1 MYDDSVLKYNLCVQY
16 ITVYL
21 YLWTVQNEPHSPE
34 KPNTVYFEKCQ
45 LIWSFFVYNSCSPPS
60 ISCRCLYILCTT
72 AVQSAQI
79 LVYFVW
85 CVIIFLSVEKHL
97 LGLDL
102 CVCVCTFTLYT
113 RKDGANLPQ
122 FHSFSFIILHGGW
135 KKMQNFLHYDL
146 DRNSVFHSHLS
157 LGLGHECVLWELAD
171 FYQSSQCHSFRFYST
186 IKFWLLHGLEIL
198 LLLWW
203 LLVCPY
209 SLI

>member
-60 ISCRCLYILCTT
+60 IICRCLYILCTT

-102 CVCVCTFTLYT
+102 CVCVYVHSLYI
-113 RKDGANLPQ
+113 PE
-122 FHSFSFIILHGGW
+122 
-135 KKMQNFLHYDL
+135 KMGPICH
-146 DRNSVFHSHLS
+146 NSIPSHL
-157 LGLGHECVLWELAD
+157 LFFMVDERKCRIFFTMIWIG
-171 FYQSSQCHSFRFYST
+171 
-186 IKFWLLHGLEIL
+186 IL
-198 LLLWW
+198 YFI
-203 LLVCPY
+203 VTCP
-209 SLI
+209 